1 MTPTF
6 VRTLLFV
13 PADKPRA
20 VQKAAGLSPDLLVF
34 DLEDAVAP
42 DAKPGARL
50 SLIEALQ
57 SLSFQAAIGIRLN
70 GVGTAAYGEDLEAL
84 SRLSPPHKPALIVL
98 PKLESVAE
106 LERARHDLDRVCP
119 GQSGGGRPIWGLIET
134 PLGVTRLD
142 ALGEASRTLG
152 LRGLIAGTND
162 LARTLRCKPGADR
175 APLHYALS
183 RIVLTA
189 RAFGLCALDGV
200 YNAFQDTDGFLAECQ
215 QGRTLGFDGKSLI
228 HPAQIDPATAVF
240 SPDANELSW
249 ARAVVAAFDDPGN
262 ARSGAIALNGE
273 MVERL
278 HLETARLW
286 LQQAQT
292 RPS

>member
-1 MTPTF
+1 MTPAPAPVY

-20 VQKAAGLSPDLLVF
+20 ILKAQGLTPDLLVF

-42 DAKPGARL
+42 EAKAAARI
-50 SLIEALQ
+50 SLIEALETQ
-57 SLSFQAAIGIRLN
+57 PFKATVGIRLN
-70 GVGTAAYGEDLEAL
+70 GVGTPAYAEDLEAL
-84 SRLSPPHKPALIVL
+84 SGLNPARKPALIVL
-98 PKLESVAE
+98 PKLESLAE
-106 LERARHDLDRVCP
+106 LERARHDLDRVCN
-119 GQSGGGRPIWGLIET
+119 GRPIWGLIET
-134 PLGVTRLD
+134 PLGVARLD
-142 ALGEASRTLG
+142 ALGEASKTLG

-162 LARTLRCKPGADR
+162 LARTLRCKAGPDR

-200 YNAFQDTDGFLAECQ
+200 YNAFQDTKGFLAECH
-215 QGRTLGFDGKSLI
+215 QGRALGFDGKSLI
-228 HPAQIDPATAVF
+228 HPSQIDPATAIF
-240 SPDANELSW
+240 SPDAADLAW
-249 ARAVVAAFDDPGN
+249 ARAVVAAFEQPDH
-262 ARSGAIALNGE
+262 AQAGAIALNGE

-286 LQQAQT
+286 LKQAGGPT
-292 RPS
+292 A